1 MALNFCAIAKHSCL
15 LSIFAG
21 VFLFFLYRIQNLDQS
36 CQGTYVCQA
45 HGPWGQAQASAQLIV
60 QGRVVPSGPS

>member
-1 MALNFCAIAKHSCL
+1 MALNFCAIAKHSCQL
-15 LSIFAG
+15 FIFAD
-21 VFLFFLYRIQNLDQS
+21 VLLFFLYRIQNLDQS

-60 QGRVVPSGPS
+60 QGRLVPSGPS